1 MWEQLEQH
9 LQKRFLLQQLEHWG
23 DLPRSIQLSLQ
34 LRLPEGQ
41 LPGVHQTQ
49 GGQGPW
55 QLPVFMGKRSQD
67 AEKMRSSCPARIPP
81 RTHLG
86 MDVGHSER
94 RTLKHLCSGSAS
106 LPGKGL
112 GVSCEESGRDL
123 MRPLTSGLDKNVPR
137 VHLDRTVGQFIED
150 HQDPVDGHPP
160 RLAASLPGKSN
171 VHREAKD
178 PASPKDLEPC
188 MNTCLEPSLLSS
200 RAQQVLEAHIRKFQV
215 RHRWGLPLRILKPI
229 KAFKWTRAQHSTLL
243 QSLGTCSATCASRA
257 LPNADFAKFLD
268 KPVHSLP
275 KENVKAESLFPTLV
289 APLPVPSLARRE
301 IQSALGRT
309 PTGNCHGPSVASLTR
324 QEGRLASVSLT
335 STSEGRKWHNETATV
350 VKEGSQEP
358 SASLAMTRNEPTE
371 ESASWSSE
379 NFPQGITILEL
390 NSESQSSTA
399 KVTREAKDVPAWEVN
414 LEPHVPASSQAIN
427 IDVRRLG
434 SPRPSKRLSPP
445 TKLVAPVPE
454 EPCLDAQLSE
464 FELQGLLKSG
474 NQPQDQATDVLLED
488 CEMGTV
494 LQDSAIN
501 VLLKTA
507 ILTCSLLQTSW
518 LPTNLC
524 LVPRKCPMETCQLPR
539 SYMISEQ
546 VEGTTCRS
554 PSGCRTNI
562 RARVRVLMKRRTIGR
577 LPQESTGKG
586 WQD

>member
-1 MWEQLEQH
+1 MAQNMAQYGVFFFTFNFLLLYNYSCPHFPSITLPYPPTVFHTNCNSNLECHFLKKWPETVRSLPFLVKKKKNLGKGKVTSHVPQDKGASHPCSPVSTVPGDLISPDVWEQLEQH
-9 LQKRFLLQQLEHWG
+9 LQKRFLLQQQEHWG

-49 GGQGPW
+49 GGHGPW

-137 VHLDRTVGQFIED
+137 VHLDRTVGRVSED

-215 RHRWGLPLRILKPI
+215 RHRWGLPLRILQPI

-257 LPNADFAKFLD
+257 FPNANLAKFLD
-268 KPVHSLP
+268 K
-275 KENVKAESLFPTLV
+275 NLFC
-289 APLPVPSLARRE
+289 S
-301 IQSALGRT
+301 
-309 PTGNCHGPSVASLTR
+309 
-324 QEGRLASVSLT
+324 
-335 STSEGRKWHNETATV
+335 
-350 VKEGSQEP
+350 
-358 SASLAMTRNEPTE
+358 
-371 ESASWSSE
+371 
-379 NFPQGITILEL
+379 F
-390 NSESQSSTA
+390 
-399 KVTREAKDVPAWEVN
+399 
-414 LEPHVPASSQAIN
+414 
-427 IDVRRLG
+427 
-434 SPRPSKRLSPP
+434 PSKRECESRIFISHTGGSSPCP
-445 TKLVAPVPE
+445 FTCEEGNPE
-454 EPCLDAQLSE
+454 
-464 FELQGLLKSG
+464 
-474 NQPQDQATDVLLED
+474 
-488 CEMGTV
+488 
-494 LQDSAIN
+494 
-501 VLLKTA
+501 
-507 ILTCSLLQTSW
+507 
-518 LPTNLC
+518 
-524 LVPRKCPMETCQLPR
+524 CP
-539 SYMISEQ
+539 
-546 VEGTTCRS
+546 
-554 PSGCRTNI
+554 
-562 RARVRVLMKRRTIGR
+562 
-577 LPQESTGKG
+577 GKDPN
-586 WQD
+586 W